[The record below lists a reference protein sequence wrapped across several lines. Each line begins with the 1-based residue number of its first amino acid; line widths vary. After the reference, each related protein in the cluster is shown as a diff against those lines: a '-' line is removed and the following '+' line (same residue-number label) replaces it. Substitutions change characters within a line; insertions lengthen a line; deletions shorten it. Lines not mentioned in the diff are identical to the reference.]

1 MDSNLDVAWAEDPTT
16 GVGKIKTLH
25 RSGSG
30 WVKKLD
36 TTYDYKTTVDKRS
49 KKSELMPLHL

>member
-1 MDSNLDVAWAEDPTT
+1 
-16 GVGKIKTLH
+16 VGKIKTLH